1 MTGNCESGEIHAV
14 AAVIK
19 KMLETML
26 EYEAQKEEKIK
37 RKTDKERFIN
47 CLLYEETNRRELAGM
62 AQALGYSE
70 VSRIPI
76 LIFKSYGDTLE
87 GFFEN
92 YKYVI
97 GEYLGPFLHHVTE
110 RDISCRIR
118 VGSLQSNM
126 ANYKFGYQ
134 HCQWL
139 DGFVI
144 PLPEKKRS
152 LFFYDHL
159 DEYMKHQLP
168 FLELHKVFDVFA
180 KQYTD
185 EFKQLYMEHIGA
197 LYENNYSMQESAKRL
212 YIHKNTLAFRLDK
225 IKNQLGLNP
234 MQSAR
239 DRELIDYFYY
249 YLKQLS

>member
-1 MTGNCESGEIHAV
+1 MA
-14 AAVIK
+14 
-19 KMLETML
+19 
-26 EYEAQKEEKIK
+26 
-37 RKTDKERFIN
+37 
-47 CLLYEETNRRELAGM
+47 LL
-62 AQALGYSE
+62 SPP
-70 VSRIPI
+70 S
-76 LIFKSYGDTLE
+76 
-87 GFFEN
+87 
-92 YKYVI
+92 
-97 GEYLGPFLHHVTE
+97 
-110 RDISCRIR
+110 
-118 VGSLQSNM
+118 
-126 ANYKFGYQ
+126 
-134 HCQWL
+134 
-139 DGFVI
+139 
-144 PLPEKKRS
+144 EKKRS

-168 FLELHKVFDVFA
+168 FLVLHKVFDVFA

>member
-1 MTGNCESGEIHAV
+1 MGLTGNCESGEIHTV

-92 YKYVI
+92 YKYVF
-97 GEYLGPFLHHVTE
+97 GEYLGPFLRHVTE
-110 RDISCRIR
+110 SDISCRIR

-126 ANYKFGYQ
+126 ANYKFGY
-134 HCQWL
+134 
-139 DGFVI
+139 
-144 PLPEKKRS
+144 
-152 LFFYDHL
+152 
-159 DEYMKHQLP
+159 
-168 FLELHKVFDVFA
+168 
-180 KQYTD
+180 
-185 EFKQLYMEHIGA
+185 
-197 LYENNYSMQESAKRL
+197 
-212 YIHKNTLAFRLDK
+212 
-225 IKNQLGLNP
+225 
-234 MQSAR
+234 
-239 DRELIDYFYY
+239 
-249 YLKQLS
+249 